1 MCFYFKNVLI
11 RLVYKDPSIVIC
23 MNGIGLVLHGVHE
36 IVIDIDIITG
46 IQRLTKIRIA
56 ELLQKL

>member
-1 MCFYFKNVLI
+1 
-11 RLVYKDPSIVIC
+11 